1 LDHSP
6 VLITLLQRPQIIKH
20 PYRLTSL
27 RTNRLKY
34 KMYVSFHIDLIPP
47 LNTKNDIQYCV
58 DALESALVAA
68 AKASTPQKTSVQPIP
83 N

>member
-1 LDHSP
+1 
-6 VLITLLQRPQIIKH
+6 
-20 PYRLTSL
+20 
-27 RTNRLKY
+27 
-34 KMYVSFHIDLIPP
+34 MYVSFHIDLIPP